1 MKIWVKELKKLLSE
15 INEEARKYKKNIVTI
30 YAISIL
36 LSVITIYNSLLNK
49 LVIDEVFYKKNINY
63 LYTHSYLFFG
73 YILFSIYKAK
83 INYHLPK
90 IQFLP

>member
-63 LYTHSYLFFG
+63 LYENYICLFDYLF
-73 YILFSIYKAK
+73 ISS
-83 INYHLPK
+83 
-90 IQFLP
+90 

>member
-1 MKIWVKELKKLLSE
+1 MKELKKLLSE

-63 LYTHSYLFFG
+63 FINKN
-73 YILFSIYKAK
+73 YIHTNIYFCYIYCFAIISI
-83 INYHLPK
+83 LPEC
-90 IQFLP
+90 

>member
-63 LYTHSYLFFG
+63 LYENFSDLSASYEYSRLCCYG
-73 YILFSIYKAK
+73 
-83 INYHLPK
+83 N
-90 IQFLP
+90 

>member
-63 LYTHSYLFFG
+63 LYEKTIYILYLFC
-73 YILFSIYKAK
+73 YIYCFAIISI
-83 INYHLPK
+83 LPEC
-90 IQFLP
+90 

>member
-49 LVIDEVFYKKNINY
+49 LVIDEVFTKKILIIY
-63 LYTHSYLFFG
+63 MKKLYTY
-73 YILFSIYKAK
+73 
-83 INYHLPK
+83 
-90 IQFLP
+90 

>member
-1 MKIWVKELKKLLSE
+1 MKELKKLLSE

-63 LYTHSYLFFG
+63 LYEILYLICDYPHKHYTFKHFE
-73 YILFSIYKAK
+73 A
-83 INYHLPK
+83 
-90 IQFLP
+90 

>member
-1 MKIWVKELKKLLSE
+1 MGERIKKLLSE

-49 LVIDEVFYKKNINY
+49 LVIDEVFYKKILIICMKK
-63 LYTHSYLFFG
+63 LYTY
-73 YILFSIYKAK
+73 
-83 INYHLPK
+83 
-90 IQFLP
+90 